1 MHDPARLG
9 FRPNLLEHRAS
20 TGSDSDRIFPDRRMG
35 WTEERKLAVEPS
47 QNMLLAGV
55 IVGVLVLC
63 LVPIIGGFLHY
74 RRERLLTHTE
84 RMKALELGRDLPDD
98 SATAR
103 IKAVYG
109 ASDKSEEASSGEKS
123 LAVQCYT
130 TTGWVAGCGLL
141 FACWAGGAAGSA
153 PVAYAIAAAAGAI
166 GVTGMICGTIL
177 ASKTPSTAPNSSSIA
192 TSKPR
197 FDPEAV

>member
-1 MHDPARLG
+1 M
-9 FRPNLLEHRAS
+9 
-20 TGSDSDRIFPDRRMG
+20 
-35 WTEERKLAVEPS
+35 EPS
-47 QNMLLAGV
+47 QNMLLAGL
-55 IVGVLVLC
+55 IVGVVVIC
-63 LVPIIGGFLHY
+63 LVPIIGGFLHH
-74 RRERLLTHTE
+74 RRKQLLIHTE
-84 RMKALELGRDLPDD
+84 RLKALELGRDLPEDA
-98 SATAR
+98 ATAR

-109 ASDKSEEASSGEKS
+109 SSDKPEEASRGEQS

-177 ASKTPSTAPNSSSIA
+177 ATKAPSTASDNLPIA